1 MADFENI
8 IKNHTGEDGSI
19 PADAIAKLVKAIS
32 TAVGNEFVEKTR
44 YKAKLEEIDT
54 LKGEKQTAEDNAT
67 TAEKWKKKYDAL
79 KGEFDSYKETQTA
92 KETKTAKE
100 KAVRAYYESKNITG
114 KSLDI
119 AMRGSAAEIDAV
131 ELENGK
137 IKDASA
143 LDELISGTF
152 AGLVSKT
159 TVTGAKTDTPPA
171 NNGGNGTKTKEE
183 IINMKDPGER
193 MKAIAENPGLF
204 GIN

>member
-1 MADFENI
+1 MALTRKLLKGMNLTEEQMDTI
-8 IKNHTGEDGSI
+8 IEAHTETVDGLKSDVQKYK
-19 PADAIAKLVKAIS
+19 ADAEKLPAVQKELDDLKAAGDGGYKEKYEKVK
-32 TAVGNEFVEKTR
+32 K
-44 YKAKLEEIDT
+44 
-54 LKGEKQTAEDNAT
+54 
-67 TAEKWKKKYDAL
+67 
-79 KGEFDSYKETQTA
+79 EFDDYKSDVSA

-204 GIN
+204 GLSERS

>member
-1 MADFENI
+1 MSLTRKFLKGMNLTDEQVESI
-8 IKNHTGEDGSI
+8 IELHLETVNGLKTDI
-19 PADAIAKLVKAIS
+19 DKYKADAEKLPAVQKELDDLKAAGDGGYKDKYEKVK
-32 TAVGNEFVEKTR
+32 K
-44 YKAKLEEIDT
+44 
-54 LKGEKQTAEDNAT
+54 
-67 TAEKWKKKYDAL
+67 
-79 KGEFDSYKETQTA
+79 EFDDYKSDVSA

-171 NNGGNGTKTKEE
+171 NSGSGKTKED
-183 IINMKDPGER
+183 IFKIKDATER
-193 MKAIAENPGLF
+193 QKAIADNPELF
-204 GIN
+204 GLS

>member
-1 MADFENI
+1 MAFS
-8 IKNHTGEDGSI
+8 IKQ
-19 PADAIAKLVKAIS
+19 V
-32 TAVGNEFVEKTR
+32 
-44 YKAKLEEIDT
+44 KAKLQEYGVPAENLDT
-54 LKGEKQTAEDNAT
+54 AAEYFCSAHKTDLDAIKEQRDTYKADAETLVKVQKELDDLKAAGDGGYKEKY
-67 TAEKWKKKYDAL
+67 EKVKK
-79 KGEFDSYKETQTA
+79 EFDDYKSDVSA

-171 NNGGNGTKTKEE
+171 NSGSGKTKED
-183 IINMKDPGER
+183 IFKIKDATER
-193 MKAIAENPGLF
+193 QKAIADNPELF
-204 GIN
+204 GLS

>member
-1 MADFENI
+1 MSLTRKFLKGMNLTDEQVESI
-8 IKNHTGEDGSI
+8 IELHLETVNGLKTDI
-19 PADAIAKLVKAIS
+19 DKYKADAEKLP
-32 TAVGNEFVEKTR
+32 AVQKE
-44 YKAKLEEIDT
+44 L
-54 LKGEKQTAEDNAT
+54 
-67 TAEKWKKKYDAL
+67 DAL
-79 KGEFDSYKETQTA
+79 KTEGGGYKEKYEKVKKEFDDYKSDVSA

-159 TVTGAKTDTPPA
+159 TVTGAKTDTPPS
-171 NNGGNGTKTKEE
+171 NGGSARLTKED
-183 IINMKDPGER
+183 IYKKDDKGRYVMTASER
-193 MKAIAENPGLF
+193 QKALIENQ
-204 GIN
+204 IT

>member
-1 MADFENI
+1 M
-8 IKNHTGEDGSI
+8 S
-19 PADAIAKLVKAIS
+19 L
-32 TAVGNEFVEKTR
+32 TR
-44 YKAKLEEIDT
+44 KF
-54 LKGEKQTAEDNAT
+54 LKGMNLTDEQVESIIELHLETVNGLKTDIDKYKVD
-67 TAEKWKKKYDAL
+67 AEKLPAVQKELDDLKAAGDGGYKEKYEKVKK
-79 KGEFDSYKETQTA
+79 EFDDYKSDVSA

-143 LDELISGTF
+143 LDELIGGTF
-152 AGLVSKT
+152 SGLVSQT

-171 NNGGNGTKTKEE
+171 NNHTESHSSGRAAQIAAEYQKARYGEIKTEKTGGE
-183 IINMKDPGER
+183 
-193 MKAIAENPGLF
+193 
-204 GIN
+204 

>member
-1 MADFENI
+1 MSLTRKFLKGMNLTDEQVESI
-8 IKNHTGEDGSI
+8 IELHLETVNGLKTDI
-19 PADAIAKLVKAIS
+19 DKYKADAEKLPSVQKELDDLKAAGDGGYKEKYEKVK
-32 TAVGNEFVEKTR
+32 K
-44 YKAKLEEIDT
+44 
-54 LKGEKQTAEDNAT
+54 
-67 TAEKWKKKYDAL
+67 
-79 KGEFDSYKETQTA
+79 EFDDYKSDVSA

-171 NNGGNGTKTKEE
+171 NSGSGKTKEE
-183 IINMKDPGER
+183 IFKIKDATER
-193 MKAIAENPGLF
+193 QKAIADNPELF
-204 GIN
+204 GLS

>member
-1 MADFENI
+1 MSLTRKFLKGMNLTDEQVESI
-8 IKNHTGEDGSI
+8 IELHLETVNGLKTDI
-19 PADAIAKLVKAIS
+19 DKYKADAEKLPAVQKELDDLKAAGDGGYKEKYEKVK
-32 TAVGNEFVEKTR
+32 K
-44 YKAKLEEIDT
+44 
-54 LKGEKQTAEDNAT
+54 
-67 TAEKWKKKYDAL
+67 
-79 KGEFDSYKETQTA
+79 EFDDYKSDVSA

-171 NNGGNGTKTKEE
+171 NSGSGKTKED
-183 IINMKDPGER
+183 IFKIKDATER
-193 MKAIAENPGLF
+193 QKAIADNPELF
-204 GIN
+204 GLS